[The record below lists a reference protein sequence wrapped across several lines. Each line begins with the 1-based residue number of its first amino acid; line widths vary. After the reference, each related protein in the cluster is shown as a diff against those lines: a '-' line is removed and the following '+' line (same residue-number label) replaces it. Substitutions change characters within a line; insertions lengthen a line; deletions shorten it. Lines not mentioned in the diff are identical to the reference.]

1 MGGFI
6 IVVKG
11 GGEMSRWKKVSAVC
25 LALDIQEVNHLILL
39 KKVIRT
45 IMNFG
50 KIKRTNALLILEV

>member
-1 MGGFI
+1 
-6 IVVKG
+6 
-11 GGEMSRWKKVSAVC
+11 MSRWKKVSAVC